1 MDGVRITRALCLPF
15 VTRTDTKT
23 WVHSSDA
30 PMASSIRIHRMAAR
44 IRIQDCWRV
53 ESVLN
58 VMGWVA
64 SSPVN
69 ALQWAVRQA
78 VLLLMIRSIQAIVRF
93 RLEDMA
99 VLRFKFIKIRPQTE
113 MHNIIYAGVPSNF
126 FMPGCHAILGEDHR
140 GWNSCLVGLYVDIG
154 GLLLLNLSSLSL
166 GHLHDSSP
174 YTRLHKAA

>member
-1 MDGVRITRALCLPF
+1 MLLLNLLGAVSEFKVLSFPNMDGVRITRALCLPF

-99 VLRFKFIKIRPQTE
+99 VLRFKFIKIRPQTQ

-126 FMPGCHAILGEDHR
+126 DSLCQAAM
-140 GWNSCLVGLYVDIG
+140 LYWVKITEG
-154 GLLLLNLSSLSL
+154 GTVVLSACTSTS
-166 GHLHDSSP
+166 G
-174 YTRLHKAA
+174 A